1 MRGSPV
7 TSLTDLW
14 RRALV
19 VDLATFNVAVF
30 FLAWL
35 PPSTLILPEW
45 LAMVGSSLCFVG
57 LISHASRR
65 WHLPGEQ
72 WSYLLTAWVGV
83 ATLLGF
89 VTTAHT
95 GITYSVAVPMFLLS
109 GVASAGAAHIIDGGE
124 PRKPA
129 VDG

>member
-1 MRGSPV
+1 MSV
-7 TSLTDLW
+7 DTDRW

-19 VDLATFNVAVF
+19 LDLATFNVAVF
-30 FLAWL
+30 VLALL
-35 PPSTLILPEW
+35 PPDTLIVPEW

-57 LISHASRR
+57 LICHASKR

-72 WSYLLTAWVGV
+72 WAYLLTAWVGV

-89 VTTAHT
+89 VLTAHT
-95 GITYSVAVPMFLLS
+95 GITYAVAVPMFLLS
-109 GVASAGAAHIIDGGE
+109 GVASAGAAHIIDGGVA
-124 PRKPA
+124 RKPA